1 MSLEMA
7 PPLLPYMDVGGMTM
21 RMESLENGMMPAGL
35 KEIFY
40 DEAKRISGDDDEAQR
55 LTMEAIRGF
64 LSHYSIIR
72 RRAGRNAFAGQ

>member
-1 MSLEMA
+1 MDLA
-7 PPLLPYMDVGGMTM
+7 PPLLSHMDVGDMKM
-21 RMESLENGMMPAGL
+21 RMDSMDNGLMPAGL

-40 DEAKRISGDDDEAQR
+40 DEAKRISGDDAEAQR

-72 RRAGRNAFAGQ
+72 RRSERNAFAGQ

>member
-1 MSLEMA
+1 
-7 PPLLPYMDVGGMTM
+7 M
-21 RMESLENGMMPAGL
+21 RMETIENGMMPVGL

-55 LTMEAIRGF
+55 LTIEAMRGF

-72 RRAGRNAFAGQ
+72 RKTGRNAFAG

>member
-1 MSLEMA
+1 MA
-7 PPLLPYMDVGGMTM
+7 PHLLPYMDVGGMTM
-21 RMESLENGMMPAGL
+21 RMNSLENGMMPAGL

-72 RRAGRNAFAGQ
+72 RRTSRNAFAGQ